1 LKILNSYIYFRN
13 KDKKQYQMAYLD
25 NTEITVDAIL
35 TKKGRQ
41 KLASGQS
48 LNITKFALG
57 DDEIDYTL
65 YEPAHP
71 KGSAYYDSA
80 IRAIPVTEASPDET
94 QVLRYKLVTL
104 PKGTTQIPTVKL
116 GVPSISVN
124 QSEGGVGLTPTTSPS
139 GNTNAGYTVVLA
151 DQRAGTLTVTR
162 GANGTGTVPV
172 FLGEEITTTAQV
184 VSGLE
189 FRFTPNPS
197 LTIDIS
203 TTLTVY
209 GNETGG
215 SQTIPVSVIYKA
227 TI

>member
-1 LKILNSYIYFRN
+1 
-13 KDKKQYQMAYLD
+13 MAYLD

-48 LNITKFALG
+48 LSITKFALG

-80 IRAIPVTEASPDET
+80 IRAIPVTEATPDET
-94 QVLRYKLVTL
+94 QILRYKLVTL
-104 PKGTTQIPTVKL
+104 PKGTTQIPIVKL
-116 GVPSISVN
+116 GVTAIAVN
-124 QSEGGVGLTPTTSPS
+124 QTEGGVSLSPTTSPA

-151 DQRAGTLTVTR
+151 DQRAGTLTVTN
-162 GANGTGTVPV
+162 GTTGTGTVPV

-189 FRFTPNPS
+189 FRFTPNPN
-197 LTIDIS
+197 LTIDVA

-209 GNETGG
+209 GNDTGG
-215 SQTIPVSVIYKA
+215 SETIPVTVTYKQR
-227 TI
+227 I

>member
-1 LKILNSYIYFRN
+1 
-13 KDKKQYQMAYLD
+13 MGYLD
-25 NTEITVDAIL
+25 NTSITVDAIL

-48 LNITKFALG
+48 LNISKFALG

-80 IRAIPVTEASPDET
+80 IKAIPIMEASPDET

-104 PKGTTQIPTVKL
+104 PKGTTQIPIVAL
-116 GVPSISVN
+116 GISAVGVF
-124 QSEGGVGLTPTTSPS
+124 QDEGQVALSPTTSPQ

-151 DQRAGTLTVTR
+151 DQRAGTLAVTQ
-162 GANGTGTVPV
+162 GASAAGSVPV

-184 VSGLE
+184 VSGLG
-189 FRFTPNPS
+189 FTFTPNPS
-197 LTIDIS
+197 LTSNVSS
-203 TTLTVY
+203 TITVY

-215 SQTIPVSVIYKA
+215 SQTIPV
-227 TI
+227 TITYRA

>member
-1 LKILNSYIYFRN
+1 
-13 KDKKQYQMAYLD
+13 MGYLD
-25 NTEITVDAIL
+25 NTSITVDAIL

-48 LNITKFALG
+48 LNISKFALG

-80 IRAIPVTEASPDET
+80 IKAIPIMEASPDET

-104 PKGTTQIPTVKL
+104 PKGTTQIPLVAL
-116 GVPSISVN
+116 GISAVGVY
-124 QSEGGVGLTPTTSPS
+124 QDEGQVALSPTTSPQ

-151 DQRAGTLTVTR
+151 DQRAGTLAVTQ
-162 GANGTGTVPV
+162 GASAAGSVPV

-184 VSGLE
+184 VSGLG
-189 FRFTPNPS
+189 FTFTPNPA
-197 LTIDIS
+197 LTSNVSS
-203 TTLTVY
+203 TITVY

-215 SQTIPVSVIYKA
+215 SQTIPV
-227 TI
+227 TITYRA

>member
-1 LKILNSYIYFRN
+1 
-13 KDKKQYQMAYLD
+13 MAYLD

-48 LNITKFALG
+48 LNISKFALG

-80 IRAIPVTEASPDET
+80 IRAIPITEASPDET

-104 PKGTTQIPTVKL
+104 PKGTTQIPIVRL
-116 GVPSISVN
+116 GVPSIGVN
-124 QSEGGVGLTPTTSPS
+124 QLEGGVGLTPTTSPA
-139 GNTNAGYTVVLA
+139 GNANAGYTVVLT

-162 GANGTGTVPV
+162 GATAVGSVPV

-189 FRFTPNPS
+189 FRFTPNPN
-197 LTIDIS
+197 LTIDVA

-215 SQTIPVSVIYKA
+215 SQTIPVTVTYKA
-227 TI
+227 

>member
-1 LKILNSYIYFRN
+1 
-13 KDKKQYQMAYLD
+13 MGYLD
-25 NTEITVDAIL
+25 NTSITVDAIL

-41 KLASGQS
+41 KLAAGQS

-80 IRAIPVTEASPDET
+80 IRAIPILEASPDET
-94 QVLRYKLVTL
+94 QVLKYKLVTL
-104 PKGTTQIPTVKL
+104 PKGTTKIPLVAL
-116 GVPSISVN
+116 GISSIGVF
-124 QSEGGVGLTPTTSPS
+124 QDEGQVALSPTTSPN
-139 GNTNAGYTVVLA
+139 GNASAGYTVVLA
-151 DQRAGTLTVTR
+151 DQRAGVLSVTQ
-162 GANGTGTVPV
+162 GATASGTVPV

-184 VSGLE
+184 VSGLS
-189 FRFTPNPS
+189 FAFTPNPA
-197 LTIDIS
+197 LTTNIT

-215 SQTIPVSVIYKA
+215 SQTIPVTVTYR
-227 TI
+227 T

>member
-1 LKILNSYIYFRN
+1 
-13 KDKKQYQMAYLD
+13 MAYLD

-65 YEPAHP
+65 YEAAHP
-71 KGSAYYDSA
+71 KGSAYYDAA
-80 IRAIPVTEASPDET
+80 IRAIPITEATPDET

-104 PKGTTQIPTVKL
+104 PKGTTQIPTVRL

-124 QSEGGVGLTPTTSPS
+124 QFEGGVGLTPTTSPA
-139 GNTNAGYTVVLA
+139 GNTNLGYTIVLA
-151 DQRAGTLTVTR
+151 DQRAGTITVTR
-162 GANGTGTVPV
+162 GASGGNNVPV

-189 FRFTPNPS
+189 FRFTPNPN
-197 LTIDIS
+197 LTIDIA

-215 SQTIPVSVIYKA
+215 TQTIPVTVIYKQQ
-227 TI
+227 

>member
-1 LKILNSYIYFRN
+1 
-13 KDKKQYQMAYLD
+13 MAYLD

-80 IRAIPVTEASPDET
+80 IRAIPITEASPDET

-104 PKGTTQIPTVKL
+104 PKGTTRIPQISFGTPGGINV
-116 GVPSISVN
+116 I
-124 QSEGGVGLTPTTSPS
+124 QSEGAVALNPTTNPA
-139 GNTNAGYTVVLA
+139 GNGNAGYTMLLA
-151 DQRAGTLTVTR
+151 DQRAGTLTVTL
-162 GANGTGTVPV
+162 GATGTGTTL
-172 FLGEEITTTAQV
+172 FLGEEVTTTAQV
-184 VSGLE
+184 VTGQE
-189 FRFTPNPS
+189 FKFTPNPN
-197 LTIDIS
+197 LTVDVS
-203 TTLTVY
+203 TTITVY

-215 SQTIPVSVIYKA
+215 SQTIPVIVKYKA
-227 TI
+227 

>member
-1 LKILNSYIYFRN
+1 
-13 KDKKQYQMAYLD
+13 MAYLD

-65 YEPAHP
+65 YEPAHTL
-71 KGSAYYDSA
+71 GSAYYDSA
-80 IRAIPVTEASPDET
+80 ITAIPILEASPDET
-94 QVLRYKLVTL
+94 QMLRYKLVTL
-104 PKGTTQIPTVKL
+104 PKGTTKIPVVSL
-116 GVPSISVN
+116 GISSISAYQDEGKVN
-124 QSEGGVGLTPTTSPS
+124 LSPTTSPN
-139 GNTNAGYTVVLA
+139 GNQNAGYTVVLA
-151 DQRAGTLTVTR
+151 DQRAGTLVVAR
-162 GANGTGTVPV
+162 GATSSGTVPV
-172 FLGEEITTTAQV
+172 FLGEELSTTAQV

-189 FRFTPNPS
+189 FSFTPNPN

-203 TTLTVY
+203 TTITVY

-215 SQTIPVSVIYKA
+215 SQSIPV
-227 TI
+227 TITYRA

>member
-1 LKILNSYIYFRN
+1 
-13 KDKKQYQMAYLD
+13 MAYLD

-48 LNITKFALG
+48 LNITKFALA

-94 QVLRYKLVTL
+94 QILRYKLVTL
-104 PKGTTQIPTVKL
+104 PKGTTQISTVKL
-116 GVPSISVN
+116 GVTSINVN
-124 QSEGGVGLTPTTSPS
+124 QLEGGVGLTPTTSPA
-139 GNTNAGYTVVLA
+139 GNTNAGYTMVLS
-151 DQRAGTLTVTR
+151 DQRAGTLTVTN
-162 GANGTGTVPV
+162 GTTGTGTVPT

-189 FRFTPNPS
+189 FRFTPNPN
-197 LTIDIS
+197 LTIDVA

-215 SQTIPVSVIYKA
+215 SETIPVTVTYKQRV
-227 TI
+227 

>member
-1 LKILNSYIYFRN
+1 
-13 KDKKQYQMAYLD
+13 MAYLD

-41 KLASGQS
+41 KLASGQA

-80 IRAIPVTEASPDET
+80 IRAIPITEATPDET

-104 PKGTTQIPTVKL
+104 PKGTTQIPIVRL
-116 GVPSISVN
+116 GIPSIGVT
-124 QSEGGVGLTPTTSPS
+124 QVEGGVAMTPTTSPA
-139 GNTNAGYTVVLA
+139 GNTNAGYTMVLA
-151 DQRAGTLTVTR
+151 DQNAGTLTVTR
-162 GANGTGTVPV
+162 GATATGTIPV
-172 FLGEEITTTAQV
+172 FLGEEVSTTAQV

-189 FRFTPNPS
+189 FKFTPNPS
-197 LTIDIS
+197 LTYDVS
-203 TTLTVY
+203 TTITVY

-215 SQTIPVSVIYKA
+215 SQTIPVTVTYQA
-227 TI
+227 

>member
-1 LKILNSYIYFRN
+1 
-13 KDKKQYQMAYLD
+13 MAYLD

-48 LNITKFALG
+48 LNISKFALG

-80 IRAIPVTEASPDET
+80 IRAIPITEASPDET

-104 PKGTTQIPTVKL
+104 PKGTTQIPIVRL
-116 GVPSISVN
+116 GVPSIGVN
-124 QSEGGVGLTPTTSPS
+124 QLEGGVGLTPTTSPA
-139 GNTNAGYTVVLA
+139 GNGNAGYTVVLT

-162 GANGTGTVPV
+162 GASAVGSVPV

-189 FRFTPNPS
+189 FRFTPNPN
-197 LTIDIS
+197 LTIDVS

-215 SQTIPVSVIYKA
+215 SQTIPVTVTYKA
-227 TI
+227 